1 MKLDSKFF
9 DRIRIKP
16 DQETIEAGAFPR
28 CEWAG
33 CEHPAPHRAPKGRL
47 REGQY
52 YNFCLDHVRIYN
64 KSYNYFSGMRD
75 DAVSAYQKDAQTGHR
90 PTWTMGVNPQGW
102 RRGEEGDGPTW
113 AQPHDDAYFVLR
125 NRFRATSAEPP
136 PEPPRRKLKRL
147 ELKSLEVLDLGERAT
162 GEEIKARYKTLVK
175 RHHPDANGG
184 DRSSEGRLQEI
195 IQAYNHLKTAGLC

>member
-64 KSYNYFSGMRD
+64 KSYNYFAGMD
-75 DAVSAYQKDAQTGHR
+75 DGSIADFQKSSLTGHR
-90 PTWTMGVNPQGW
+90 PTWRMGTGGQATEHEPQDYSQYDPFSFFSGA
-102 RRGEEGDGPTW
+102 RRQQQRRPE
-113 AQPHDDAYFVLR
+113 QPKRRLQKVARRSFETL
-125 NRFRATSAEPP
+125 ALAE
-136 PEPPRRKLKRL
+136 
-147 ELKSLEVLDLGERAT
+147 DAT
-162 GEEIKARYKTLVK
+162 GPEIKARYKELVK
-175 RHHPDANGG
+175 RLHPDANGG
-184 DRSSEGRLQEI
+184 DRKFEDRLREI
-195 IQAYNHLKTAGLC
+195 IQAYNQLKSAGYC